1 MKTLVSAL
9 FAFVLLASGCQPE
22 WYETKE
28 FESFYYGLQEASV
41 AITGEP
47 ADTLYFIDTDMVSRD
62 SIALIRQLRCEANPY
77 DTAECIRVA
86 EIGSIGSEVLFGQSL
101 VEFRPRPPKPG
112 PIGPKWDPFPRD
124 LRFYDRFTCL
134 NRTILID
141 EIPDYL
147 GPDDLEEFD
156 QAVPL
161 FDVVNEPPGVPSTEV
176 IGVEVPALGPETS
189 LSSVALTQSAS
200 SVSFPN
206 LTRVTINGGPCEAAL
221 SRMICTR

>member
-28 FESFYYGLQEASV
+28 FESFYYGFQEASV

-47 ADTLYFIDTDMVSRD
+47 ADTLYFIDTDLVSRD
-62 SIALIRQLRCEANPY
+62 SIALIRQLRCEANPF
-77 DTAECIRVA
+77 DPDECIRVS
-86 EIGSIGSEVLFGQSL
+86 EIASIGSEVLFGQSV

-124 LRFYDRFTCL
+124 QRFYDRFTCL

-141 EIPDYL
+141 EILGYV
-147 GPDDLEEFD
+147 GPDGFERFD
-156 QAVPL
+156 QPVVL
-161 FDVVNEPPGVPSTEV
+161 FDPVNEPAGVPT
-176 IGVEVPALGPETS
+176 
-189 LSSVALTQSAS
+189 
-200 SVSFPN
+200 
-206 LTRVTINGGPCEAAL
+206 
-221 SRMICTR
+221 